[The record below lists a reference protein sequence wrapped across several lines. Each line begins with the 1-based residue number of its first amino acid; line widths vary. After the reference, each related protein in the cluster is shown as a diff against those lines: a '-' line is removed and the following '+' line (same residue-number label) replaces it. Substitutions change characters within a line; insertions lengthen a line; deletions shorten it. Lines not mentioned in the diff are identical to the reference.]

1 MIETSVMKDL
11 DGQQRVVSSAEA
23 HSESNQTFKM
33 EIFTKLFSQKA
44 LAKLLSQKALSY
56 MFD

>member
-1 MIETSVMKDL
+1 MKDL
-11 DGQQRVVSSAEA
+11 DAQQRVVSSAEA
-23 HSESNQTFKM
+23 HSESNQTSKM